1 VCVCFA
7 HVVPFSS
14 PPPVDVDV
22 RPAIFIASSL
32 FLCPDSSAD
41 SLALRVELMGF
52 NDFAIPVGKFG
63 FGIFIFYIF
72 SRKEGRLSGGGNP

>member
-1 VCVCFA
+1 
-7 HVVPFSS
+7 
-14 PPPVDVDV
+14 
-22 RPAIFIASSL
+22 
-32 FLCPDSSAD
+32 
-41 SLALRVELMGF
+41 MGF